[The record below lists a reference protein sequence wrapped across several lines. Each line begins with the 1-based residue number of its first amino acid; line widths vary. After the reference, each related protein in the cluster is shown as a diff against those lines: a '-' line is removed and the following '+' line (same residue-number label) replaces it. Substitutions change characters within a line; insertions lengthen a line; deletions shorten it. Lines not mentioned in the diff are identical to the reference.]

1 MAVLVWIA
9 KIVVVVALLGVAA
22 AIATPKGRLPLAL
35 RGLKK
40 MLVRDSGRSNAVEDR
55 EQSVVADGNR
65 TAPSATKRLVAF
77 VLVLLAILVAV
88 L

>member
-1 MAVLVWIA
+1 MTALVWIA

-40 MLVRDSGRSNAVEDR
+40 IVDRDRQSSTAVDSR
-55 EQSVVADGNR
+55 GQPTAVDGSR
-65 TAPSATKRLVAF
+65 TAPSAAKRFLAF
-77 VLVLLAILVAV
+77 VLVLVAILVA
-88 L
+88 LL

>member
-1 MAVLVWIA
+1 MEALVWIV

-40 MLVRDSGRSNAVEDR
+40 MLERDRGQPVSDGCGRRS
-55 EQSVVADGNR
+55 
-65 TAPSATKRLVAF
+65 PSAAKRGVAF
-77 VLVLLAILVAV
+77 VLVLLAVLVAV